1 VFLTKTFMHT
11 LYNPNLNIKS
21 LPTERMSEIKN
32 HFERDANSVL
42 DVSPNV
48 YKMNDSVG
56 ATFRFNLKDSEGLN
70 TGKQWSFWTTPVELA
85 FEDFRGN
92 HHSSTKHFAA
102 DVLTDSKRKLSF
114 NMGYLSQ
121 GMAQKMD
128 EDHGKGA
135 SDVLLGDQKRMHA
148 CLEDQLAFVL
158 GEIHRLSSD
167 KSVADMLKAEHVSEG
182 VAVTM
187 VKELKKK
194 HNKDLNV
201 FSATAKGCKWELNDN
216 GICTVFNNWVRTFS
230 GGRSNKTP
238 YYPNILDCSGDL
250 PTDRTPDLS
259 AYTDED
265 GAWQYNEAKDPHIVK
280 RGQLVKLQLTP
291 CFYATKNGAK
301 GFRFKIQRIKIL
313 KQSPYGEKRSAE
325 VDWGTDDD
333 LNSYGK
339 RARTESD

>member
-1 VFLTKTFMHT
+1 MQE
-11 LYNPNLNIKS
+11 LYNPNRNITS
-21 LPTERMSEIKN
+21 LPIENMSEIK
-32 HFERDANSVL
+32 HQFEKQPNTVL
-42 DVSPNV
+42 EVNPSV
-48 YKMNDSVG
+48 YKMNDAVG
-56 ATFRFNLKDSEGLN
+56 ATFRFTLKDSEGVN
-70 TGKQWSFWTTPVELA
+70 TGKQWSFWTTPVEIA

-92 HHSSTKHFAA
+92 HHSSTKNFQC

-135 SDVLLGDQKRMHA
+135 SSVLIADQKKMHT
-148 CLEDQLAFVL
+148 CLEEQLSFVL
-158 GEIHRLSSD
+158 DEIHRLASD
-167 KSVADMLKAEHVSEG
+167 KSTAETLKAEHVTEG

-187 VKELKKK
+187 QKELKKK
-194 HNKDLNV
+194 HNKDINV
-201 FSATAKGCKWELNDN
+201 FKSTAKGFQWEPNDN
-216 GICTVFNNWVRTFS
+216 GITTVFNNWVRTFS
-230 GGRSNKTP
+230 GGRSDKTP

-259 AYTDED
+259 AYTNED
-265 GAWQYNEAKDPHIVK
+265 GEWVYNEAKDPHIVK

-313 KQSPYGEKRSAE
+313 KQSPYGEKRAADE
-325 VDWGTDDD
+325 VDWGMEDD

-339 RARTESD
+339 RARTEEEN